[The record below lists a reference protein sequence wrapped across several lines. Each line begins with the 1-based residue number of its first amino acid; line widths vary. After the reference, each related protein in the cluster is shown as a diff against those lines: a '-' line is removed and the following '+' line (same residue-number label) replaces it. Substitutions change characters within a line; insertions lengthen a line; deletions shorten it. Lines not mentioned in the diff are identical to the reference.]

1 MSSKGRGSARDRS
14 GIHEL
19 VKSVNKH
26 KNFRQLASYSVQCLQ
41 KAITPPTVGWEE
53 ARKEAY
59 EAGALD
65 AITAVL
71 TKHKSDLVVLS
82 SSTACLKSIASEP
95 KYAGDLA
102 RSGALVGMLNAVEEQ
117 PDAKEGVQE
126 TLELLE
132 TVATF
137 NPQALLDVGGCD
149 AVVRLMRKSGKSHPS
164 ITKSC
169 VAALENMNKCPDGGA
184 ALRDSGIVPDLLEA
198 IKEPIADT
206 SSTSGSEEVQSLM
219 VEASFR
225 LLDRMT
231 RSKEH
236 AEFIRESCDGMGS
249 LSAALEV
256 HSKNDR
262 LCNLGGR
269 LLTKL
274 AAGNVP
280 DLVRQMKTC
289 EDPKQRASLSALLAN
304 LALEEETAE
313 RIVESGGVSVLLGTL
328 GASSAGVI
336 ASSARAIG
344 RIASDPAH
352 IAELVEGGAV
362 KAIVDAMKSH
372 KDDPSL
378 AGSVTPT
385 LIKLASSP
393 ENARA
398 VSKAGGVEVVLA
410 NLASHTESAET
421 ASSGLEFIENLGM
434 MDFDVAGL
442 TDVGETAARCI
453 AAHPE
458 DRSVQLSGLR
468 VLAMVASSEA
478 MVDDIVGA
486 DGLDAAVAAVARA
499 ATAISPRKS
508 GEPKLSEDD
517 DAYFSQLA
525 STALYVIGSL
535 CVVNGHRIAL
545 TNNTEHVDVLLRAV
559 ARFAAKPAVRDAAR
573 DLLDMVSDA
582 DLVAETWSTLD
593 VAMAELAE
601 TKSKAAARAV
611 ESAILKCAALTLRPA
626 NAEAVVKESARKRED
641 GEEDSSGLG
650 ILVRAIRTVA
660 TTSGVPKQDV
670 LLSAASNALFG
681 ISDCVEKNP
690 NLRSSLGESG
700 AVEAVITAI
709 SKNPKLTQ
717 SVGSG
722 IKFLKSF
729 STIEACAKT
738 ITDEHGIE
746 ACAAVLRANPS
757 DPEIIGAAV
766 DIMLRISSTDEGAVA
781 VARHGG
787 TRQLIATIHANTN
800 TPGFAPTMSSCV
812 SLLQRVSMTAV
823 GAETLSKQ
831 GAVDAV
837 LAAAESSGAAAH
849 AAQTASAATSASAA
863 SAGGASAAG
872 LASAP
877 AGAATSDLTTRMLS
891 RLLTEDDVH
900 TTLDEFEELART
912 AASGGVPSFEDVRPV
927 LAKLG
932 HITTVSTFT
941 ETIAEREGIAH
952 LATVLTAVTMSES
965 ASQESVHAILPTA
978 FTALANV
985 SRGAAIPEGLNVS
998 AMVIKALDA
1007 GVAIPE
1013 ALQCVMALS
1022 KDHTVATQ
1030 LAGEGETGAR
1040 IIELTS
1046 SLLRANMRNAEIAGA
1061 TFAALAAAA
1070 QHADVAARI
1079 GSSDVLGIVRE
1090 FLEDVDATTDAQSVS
1105 NALGLLRAIVRN
1117 SPEHARKV
1125 LSGGGVDLMKHVL
1138 TAQAIDSKAGN
1149 GAALA
1154 GAVEVLQSMV
1164 QHGGAEALETVRV
1177 SGAIKKV
1184 VRAVE
1189 SHGDY
1194 VSSGGSMAA
1203 TIAFFGECATA
1214 DASVVEEIV
1223 AAGGNELVIAGMNK
1237 NGTDAELVSAGAKTL
1252 SVLGTGADAG
1262 RIAVE
1267 EVQALSAS
1275 VGGSDVVT
1283 VDDVA
1288 SLGLSVQKL
1297 GNMALL
1303 EGVVTS
1309 ENAAAVMDTLSHAVA
1324 LMAESEVAS
1333 PEVMAA
1339 GVQSIGRLAAMGL
1352 ASRID
1357 ESIVEQVLDVM
1368 SMADKSAVVRNSSI
1382 HTLAQLA
1389 QSGGLDVVTL
1399 MTDLGAVEAIA
1410 EMRRAHAADANLQ
1423 SLTATA
1429 MVSITDTVIASSA
1442 ALVGRAG
1449 GSETLFSIVAAN
1461 SSDPTALASCVER
1474 MVASEEGRDA
1484 LWCVLQAAAVHTANG
1499 TSTVSAGTMVD
1510 VVSEG
1515 VRALVHSF
1523 AEEAETSGE
1532 GVTFAGSARCMAGLS
1547 TALAKAVELQGAL
1560 TETSDQRSRVL
1571 ALRLAEDTLGLL
1583 SAASPDALG
1592 AAAFANGQGLKSL
1605 MGLLEANIADP
1616 ETTSTLL
1623 SIVRSIAQ
1631 AGSKEANEALAQSDT
1646 MGTIMAAIKAHAA
1659 DEAVCADAIE
1669 TAYFVAQVVG
1679 PEASGLDREALRL
1692 VADAQTDHAASDRV
1706 RAASA
1711 AVMDK
1716 MASVFSDE
1724 PAKIMNRAL
1733 ATASDTIGAALTIK
1747 QHVDDAGKVY
1757 FVNTATGETLHEAP
1771 KELVALTESVMAAAE
1786 LSRGQSD
1793 DEVVTAD
1800 TTAIKNMCAAM
1811 EAFAHSEEIAS
1822 AAAETLSSLS
1832 LNARNTA
1839 TIAENG
1845 GIRAIIA
1852 AVRAQP
1858 DKIALI
1864 KLLLVLLERISR
1876 NDAYKGMVAEEGGIE
1891 VVITIAVGRHYRDD
1905 DLATRGLATLA
1916 NLAFNSD
1923 ENTNAIVSAG
1933 GIDAVERC
1941 MQAHRTKPR
1950 TLEAAVCALSN
1961 IMFSDDEIKLKVGQ
1975 SVGDELTLLVDDFAT
1990 KDAALVKMA
1999 MRALG
2004 NCTYSEENVR
2014 YVAVE
2019 NHATAAIVS
2028 SMRHFKGDAE
2038 LLQIACEVLAN
2049 FASLEEEGPP
2059 EDAPEE
2065 EQAEWMSV
2073 QRVVYDEE
2081 GAKEVLNAIQRMQAN
2096 SAVVKAGFDA
2106 LHNICSD
2113 LEVSSELVAEL
2124 AVVPT
2129 LIDLGRQFDW
2139 DADLL
2144 EHLMPLLAT
2153 LAESPDAAAAVVSLD
2168 GIPVI
2173 ISAMEQHGMENTEL
2187 LFAGQLAL
2195 SSLAVHESARD
2206 AFANSNAVES
2216 LIAMIRDNA
2225 PNAAD
2230 VGVRAY
2236 ITEALQTL
2244 TRMCAKD
2251 ELSVSIAQDGLHV
2264 ILGVAEDQR
2273 DDAELLTACM
2283 RLITHLS
2290 FVEANLKAII
2300 QSGGLNILINAV
2312 VDHPDEREL
2321 VLRAV
2326 RGIDALAMSS
2336 KENAALTIEE
2346 GGQDLL
2352 EDVLASYP
2360 TDEEIQRASKSAI
2373 LSMSALDQL
2382 KRSEKLGHKAAR
2394 ASRKT
2399 QAEVRTDP
2407 LASVRSKLAAGRVMS
2422 VWTKGTPKAAH
2433 VLVAPDFRS
2442 IVWQDARTKDKFGA
2456 LDLRSVIE
2464 VNAGTGPD
2472 HKKRLL
2478 GRAAEPQKCL
2488 CVVGERTTLCLEAT
2502 NKAQAAEWVTA
2513 FSKLLHVFKTDPT
2526 ALG

>member
-1 MSSKGRGSARDRS
+1 M
-14 GIHEL
+14 
-19 VKSVNKH
+19 
-26 KNFRQLASYSVQCLQ
+26 QCLQ

-198 IKEPIADT
+198 IKEPIAD
-206 SSTSGSEEVQSLM
+206 SSAASGSDQVQSLM

-225 LLDRMT
+225 LLERMT

-256 HSKNDR
+256 HNKNER

-344 RIASDPAH
+344 RIASDPVH

-442 TDVGETAARCI
+442 TDVGETTARCI

-468 VLAMVASSEA
+468 VLAMVASSES

-499 ATAISPRKS
+499 AAAISPRKS
-508 GEPKLSEDD
+508 GEPKLSEEDD
-517 DAYFSQLA
+517 VYFSQLA

-535 CVVNGHRIAL
+535 CVVDGHRIAL

-582 DLVAETWSTLD
+582 DLVAETWATLD
-593 VAMAELAE
+593 VAMNELAE
-601 TKSKAAARAV
+601 TKSKASARAV

-641 GEEDSSGLG
+641 GEEDLSGLG

-660 TTSGVPKQDV
+660 TSSGIPKQDV

-690 NLRSSLGESG
+690 NMRASLGESG

-709 SKNPKLTQ
+709 AKNPKLTQ

-757 DPEIIGAAV
+757 DSEIIGAAV

-837 LAAAESSGAAAH
+837 LAAAESSGAAAQN
-849 AAQTASAATSASAA
+849 AAASGATSAA
-863 SAGGASAAG
+863 SAAASSPG

-877 AGAATSDLTTRMLS
+877 AGVATSDLTTRMLS

-900 TTLDEFEELART
+900 ATLDEFEELART
-912 AASGGVPSFEDVRPV
+912 AAGGGVPTFEDVRPV

-952 LATVLTAVTMSES
+952 LATVLTAVTMSEG

-1046 SLLRANMRNAEIAGA
+1046 SLLRANMRNAEIAGS

-1070 QHADVAARI
+1070 QHADVAARL

-1105 NALGLLRAIVRN
+1105 HALGLLRAIVRN

-1164 QHGGAEALETVRV
+1164 QHGGAEALESVRV

-1189 SHGDY
+1189 SHSEY

-1223 AAGGNELVIAGMNK
+1223 TAGGNELVIAGMNK
-1237 NGTDAELVSAGAKTL
+1237 NGTDAELVTAGAKTL
-1252 SVLGTGADAG
+1252 SVLGTGADVG

-1303 EGVVTS
+1303 DGVVTR
-1309 ENAAAVMDTLSHAVA
+1309 ENAASVMDTLSHAVA

-1333 PEVMAA
+1333 HEVMAA

-1368 SMADKSAVVRNSSI
+1368 SMADKSSVVRNSSV

-1389 QSGGLDVVTL
+1389 QAGGLDVVTL

-1423 SLTATA
+1423 ALTTA
-1429 MVSITDTVIASSA
+1429 AMASITDTVIASSA

-1474 MVASEEGRDA
+1474 MVASAEGRDA
-1484 LWCVLQAAAVHTANG
+1484 LWSVLQAAAVHTTDG
-1499 TSTVSAGTMVD
+1499 TGSVSAGTIVD

-1515 VRALVHSF
+1515 VRVLVHSF
-1523 AEEAETSGE
+1523 AEQAESSGE
-1532 GVTFAGSARCMAGLS
+1532 GVTFAGTARCMAGLS

-1592 AAAFANGQGLKSL
+1592 AAAFAKGQGLKSL
-1605 MGLLEANIADP
+1605 MGLLEANIADA

-1631 AGSKEANEALAQSDT
+1631 AGSKEANEALALPET
-1646 MGTIMAAIKAHAA
+1646 MGTIMAAIKAHSE

-1692 VADAQTDHAASDRV
+1692 IVDAQTDHAASDRV

-1733 ATASDTIGAALTIK
+1733 ATASDTIGAALNIK
-1747 QHVDDAGKVY
+1747 QHVDDSGNVY

-1771 KELVALTESVMAAAE
+1771 KELTALTESVMAAAE

-1800 TTAIKNMCAAM
+1800 TTAIKNMCSAM

-1891 VVITIAVGRHYRDD
+1891 VVITIAVGRHYRDE

-1923 ENTNAIVSAG
+1923 ENTHAIVNAG

-1961 IMFSDDEIKLKVGQ
+1961 IMFSDDDIKLKVGQ
-1975 SVGDELTLLVDDFAT
+1975 SVGDELTLLVDDFAA
-1990 KDAALVKMA
+1990 KDASLVKMA

-2028 SMRHFKGDAE
+2028 TMRHFKGDAE

-2059 EDAPEE
+2059 EDATEE

-2081 GAKEVLNAIQRMQAN
+2081 GAKEVLSAIQRMQAN

-2216 LIAMIRDNA
+2216 LIAMIRDDA
-2225 PNAAD
+2225 SNAAD

-2352 EDVLASYP
+2352 EDVLASYLA
-2360 TDEEIQRASKSAI
+2360 DEEIQRSGKSAI

-2526 ALG
+2526 ALS